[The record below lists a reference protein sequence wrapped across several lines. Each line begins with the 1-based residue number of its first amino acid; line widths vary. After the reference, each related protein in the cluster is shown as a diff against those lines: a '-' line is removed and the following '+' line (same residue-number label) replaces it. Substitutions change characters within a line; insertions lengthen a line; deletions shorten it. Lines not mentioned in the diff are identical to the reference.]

1 MTPGLI
7 RAAIV
12 IEKAARINDLVAAI
26 RNLPLADYEE
36 FIADARTPAAA
47 ESYLRRALESLL
59 DMGRHLLAKGF
70 AIAAP
75 EYKQIAEMLV
85 QQGILSPDDGKILR
99 QMAGYR
105 NRMVHFYDEISGKEL
120 YEICTQGVSDIIR
133 VSGAILA
140 WLREHQDKVDTT
152 I

>member
-1 MTPGLI
+1 MTNALI

-12 IEKAARINDLVAAI
+12 LEKAAWINNMISAI
-26 RNLPLADYEE
+26 RKLPLVDFRE
-36 FIADARTPAAA
+36 FIADSRTPAAA

-59 DMGRHLLAKGF
+59 DMVRHIPAKGF
-70 AIAAP
+70 AITAP

-85 QQGILSPDDGKILR
+85 QQRILSSEEGGILR

-105 NRMVHFYDEISGKEL
+105 NRMVHFYDEISSEEL
-120 YEICTQGVSDIIR
+120 YEICTQNLSDISRI
-133 VSGAILA
+133 SETILT
-140 WLREHQDKVDTT
+140 WLREHPDKVDME

>member
-1 MTPGLI
+1 MTSALI

-12 IEKAARINDLVAAI
+12 LEKAAWVNNMIAAI
-26 RNLPLADYEE
+26 RKLPLADYEE

-59 DMGRHLLAKGF
+59 DMGRHILAKGF

-75 EYKQIAEMLV
+75 EYKQIAEMLI
-85 QQGILSPDDGKILR
+85 QQGILSREEGAILR

-105 NRMVHFYDEISGKEL
+105 NRMVHFYDEISSEEL
-120 YEICTQGVSDIIR
+120 HEICTKGLSDIAR
-133 VSGAILA
+133 VSGALLT
-140 WLREHQDKVDTT
+140 WLREHPDKVDME

>member
-1 MTPGLI
+1 MTRILI

-12 IEKAARINDLVAAI
+12 LEKAAWVNNMITAI
-26 RNLPLADYEE
+26 RKLPLANYEE
-36 FIADARTPAAA
+36 FTADARTPAAA

-59 DMGRHLLAKGF
+59 DMGRHILAKGF

-75 EYKQIAEMLV
+75 EYKQIAEMLI
-85 QQGILSPDDGKILR
+85 QQGILSREEGAILR

-105 NRMVHFYDEISGKEL
+105 NRMVHFYDEISSEEL
-120 YEICTQGVSDIIR
+120 HEICTKGLSDIAR
-133 VSGAILA
+133 VSGALLT
-140 WLREHQDKVDTT
+140 WLREHPDKVDME

>member
-1 MTPGLI
+1 MTSALI

-12 IEKAARINDLVAAI
+12 LEKAAWVNNMIAAI
-26 RNLPLADYEE
+26 RKLPLADHEE

-59 DMGRHLLAKGF
+59 DMGRHILAKGF

-75 EYKQIAEMLV
+75 EYKQIAEMLI
-85 QQGILSPDDGKILR
+85 QQGILSREEGAILR

-105 NRMVHFYDEISGKEL
+105 NRMVHFYDEISSEEL
-120 YEICTQGVSDIIR
+120 HEICTKGLSDIAR
-133 VSGAILA
+133 VSGALLT
-140 WLREHQDKVDTT
+140 WLREHPDKVDME

>member
-1 MTPGLI
+1 MTSALI

-12 IEKAARINDLVAAI
+12 LEKAAWVNNMIAAI
-26 RNLPLADYEE
+26 RKLPLADHEE

-59 DMGRHLLAKGF
+59 DMGRHILAKGF

-75 EYKQIAEMLV
+75 EYKQIAEMLI
-85 QQGILSPDDGKILR
+85 QQGILSREEGTILR

-105 NRMVHFYDEISGKEL
+105 NRMVHFYDEISSEEL
-120 YEICTQGVSDIIR
+120 HEICTKSLSDIAR
-133 VSGAILA
+133 VSGALLT
-140 WLREHQDKVDTT
+140 WLREHPDKVDME

>member
-7 RAAIV
+7 LAAIV

-59 DMGRHLLAKGF
+59 DLGRHLLAK
-70 AIAAP
+70 
-75 EYKQIAEMLV
+75 LC
-85 QQGILSPDDGKILR
+85 
-99 QMAGYR
+99 
-105 NRMVHFYDEISGKEL
+105 H
-120 YEICTQGVSDIIR
+120 
-133 VSGAILA
+133 SGAGIQA
-140 WLREHQDKVDTT
+140 DCRNAGSAGDPFP
-152 I
+152 